1 MDPITILAGIKTG
14 LAAGKTVAG
23 LSKQIGQFFDA
34 TDQAKKTLQ
43 KKGISSKSA
52 NATALDRWAK
62 IRQAA
67 EAEEELKEWITQSY
81 GRSKYLELLNE
92 KRLSLKSYEVKY
104 NQLLKKKWLWYTD
117 KLSKEE
123 IDELGWAYDP
133 FDGHRVIKQDYNYY
147 FNADKDLSDLKL
159 KVEYLTECVDAL
171 KEILNIITW
180 RHQSIKNAIDWL
192 KFTNPAG

>member
-1 MDPITILAGIKTG
+1 MWKVYSVID
-14 LAAGKTVAG
+14 
-23 LSKQIGQFFDA
+23 QIDLEKA
-34 TDQAKKTLQ
+34 SLNTPSLHA
-43 KKGISSKSA
+43 
-52 NATALDRWAK
+52 
-62 IRQAA
+62 
-67 EAEEELKEWITQSY
+67 
-81 GRSKYLELLNE
+81 KYLELLNE

>member
-1 MDPITILAGIKTG
+1 MTLEEIQSMWKVDSVID
-14 LAAGKTVAG
+14 
-23 LSKQIGQFFDA
+23 QID
-34 TDQAKKTLQ
+34 
-43 KKGISSKSA
+43 
-52 NATALDRWAK
+52 LDKASLNTPSLH
-62 IRQAA
+62 A
-67 EAEEELKEWITQSY
+67 
-81 GRSKYLELLNE
+81 KYLELLNE

-104 NQLLKKKWLWYTD
+104 NTLLKKKWLWYTD

-123 IDELGWAYDP
+123 IDELGWSYDP
-133 FDGHRVIKQDYNYY
+133 LDGHRVIKQDYNYY

>member
-1 MDPITILAGIKTG
+1 MTLE
-14 LAAGKTVAG
+14 
-23 LSKQIGQFFDA
+23 QIQSMWKEDSVI
-34 TDQAKKTLQ
+34 DQIDLDKASLQ
-43 KKGISSKSA
+43 TPS
-52 NATALDRWAK
+52 L
-62 IRQAA
+62 QA
-67 EAEEELKEWITQSY
+67 
-81 GRSKYLELLNE
+81 KYLELLNE

-104 NQLLKKKWLWYTD
+104 NQLLKTKWMWYTD

-123 IDELGWAYDP
+123 IDDLGWSYDP
-133 FDGHRVIKQDYNYY
+133 FDGYNKPLKSDYSYY

-159 KVEYLTECVDAL
+159 KVEYLTECVDTL

>member
-1 MDPITILAGIKTG
+1 M
-14 LAAGKTVAG
+14 
-23 LSKQIGQFFDA
+23 QIEISQF
-34 TDQAKKTLQ
+34 LII
-43 KKGISSKSA
+43 GRISY
-52 NATALDRWAK
+52 
-62 IRQAA
+62 I
-67 EAEEELKEWITQSY
+67 
-81 GRSKYLELLNE
+81 
-92 KRLSLKSYEVKY
+92 
-104 NQLLKKKWLWYTD
+104 D

-123 IDELGWAYDP
+123 IDELGWSYDP
-133 FDGHRVIKQDYNYY
+133 FDGHRVIKQDFNYY